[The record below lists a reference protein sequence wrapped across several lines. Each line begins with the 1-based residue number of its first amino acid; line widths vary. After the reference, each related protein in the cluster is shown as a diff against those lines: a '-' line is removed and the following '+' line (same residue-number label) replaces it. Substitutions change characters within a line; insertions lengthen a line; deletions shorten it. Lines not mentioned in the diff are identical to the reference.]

1 LQTKTSRSPLVVRGN
16 FGRAACSNCLP
27 PFNIPGI
34 STMPKSTL
42 VFAAL
47 LIALGAGAFLFS
59 GSRTALLPAYV
70 GLALT
75 ILGGLALAF
84 DGGRRHLMHVAAVV
98 ALLGALAPAAALF
111 IRAAQM
117 SPLALSVNVGMLVLC
132 AGLLVLMVRSFIAA
146 RRAT

>member
-1 LQTKTSRSPLVVRGN
+1 
-16 FGRAACSNCLP
+16 
-27 PFNIPGI
+27 
-34 STMPKSTL
+34 MPKSTL

-47 LIALGAGAFLFS
+47 LVALGVGAFLFS

-70 GLALT
+70 GLALA

-84 DGGRRHLMHVAAVV
+84 EGGRRHLMHVAAVV

-117 SPLALSVNVGMLVLC
+117 SPLALSVNAGMLVLC
-132 AGLLVLMVRSFIAA
+132 AWLLVLMVRSFIAA